1 MASSIR
7 VSKTCEYCKQ
17 EFIAKTIHTRYC
29 SHRCNQKGYKRK
41 ERNAKVDL
49 AVKVAGSPDFR
60 LKQQRVDWHRFEGK
74 PYLTLKEAALLLN
87 ITPVTLRRWVK
98 EGIISS
104 SKAGKKH
111 SFDRKMLDR
120 RFSAS

>member
-17 EFIAKTIHTRYC
+17 EFIARTIHTRYC

-41 ERNAKVDL
+41 ERIAKVDL
-49 AVKVAGSPDFR
+49 TVNAAGIPDFR
-60 LKQQRVDWHRFEGK
+60 LRQQKADWHRFEGK
-74 PYLTLKEAALLLN
+74 PYLTLKEAALILN

-98 EGIISS
+98 GALF
-104 SKAGKKH
+104 KAAGWGK
-111 SFDRKMLDR
+111 SI
-120 RFSAS
+120 

>member
-17 EFIAKTIHTRYC
+17 EFIAKTINTRYC

-41 ERNAKVDL
+41 HRDAKVEL
-49 AVKVAGSPDFR
+49 AVKAAENPDLR
-60 LKQQRVDWHRFEGK
+60 LKQQKVDWHRFEGK

-98 EGIISS
+98 EGVISS

-111 SFDRKMLDR
+111 LFDRKMLDEKV
-120 RFSAS
+120 SAS